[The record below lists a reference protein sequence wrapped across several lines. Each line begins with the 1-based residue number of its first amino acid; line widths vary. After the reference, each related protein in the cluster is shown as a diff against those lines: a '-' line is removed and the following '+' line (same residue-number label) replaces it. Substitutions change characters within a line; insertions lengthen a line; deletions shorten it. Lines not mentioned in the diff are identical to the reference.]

1 MKTQTEQRNYEVPNL
16 VETRKSGYINDTEAL
31 EVDFYKNLCTNPDEH
46 RSRYN
51 PTSNSVLD
59 TVVNLETDA
68 ETIRERQRIF
78 KTILANRDSATEIA
92 GLRCSDIPHSYHSL
106 QEYSEQGT
114 NFYDNLRR
122 TVELLDATDCNGST
136 KLPEAKAKL
145 ERMLGL
151 EEGEEKLV
159 SEIVEDARKSQ
170 RLFGN
175 MSLTY
180 RKDRYSDPFEVQR
193 SEGYGFRLYPM
204 SEKDNNHI
212 NEVPEAVERDVKRH
226 IGENCPKEIFEYLS
240 KVGFNV
246 DYAYTEDGLK
256 VRVQYD
262 DSHSRAN
269 EKGGEK
275 LEELRRSTEELFER
289 ENYVGDKKAS
299 FLANIREKIKRNR
312 FIGKMKGIAL
322 EEITSKNRKL
332 SDQLSGEINSEATD
346 SEFLTASLN
355 TIINARSEELKPYE
369 EARAQFNRFRGQV
382 KDYNDVAGFFAQK
395 QNEGYPIC
403 FPEISE
409 CGERRVL
416 ISNLHPVRL
425 ITNGLEN
432 VVSSDVDC
440 NGKPNVVTGPNAG
453 GKSIYI
459 VSVNDALVLAQA
471 GLPIFA
477 EKGEIS
483 VKDALFLHFIKNGDA
498 KIGQSTFENSLSR
511 FKDILSNVPNYRNP
525 HITIDELAAGTDP
538 QSAYDVSQRLV
549 KTLVKLGSRASSNI
563 VTQFG
568 DVAKMAKEEYDVN
581 TLQVDGNYR
590 VVEGIGKAKGLELAN
605 RLGLTEEFCSEIL
618 EQSKN

>member
-1 MKTQTEQRNYEVPNL
+1 METRTEQSSYEVPNL
-16 VETRKSGYINDTEAL
+16 VETVRSGYINDPEAL
-31 EVDFYKNLCTNPDEH
+31 EVDFYKDLCVNPDEH

-59 TVVNLETDA
+59 TLVNFETDA
-68 ETIRERQRIF
+68 DTIRERQRIF
-78 KTILANRDSATEIA
+78 KTILANRNSATEIA
-92 GLRCSDIPHSYHSL
+92 SLRCSNIPRSYPSL
-106 QEYSEQGT
+106 QEYAEQGT

-122 TVELLDATDCNGST
+122 TVELFDVTDCNGST
-136 KLPEAKAKL
+136 KLPEAKNKL
-145 ERMLGL
+145 EGILEL
-151 EEGEEKLV
+151 EEGEERLV
-159 SEIVEDARKSQ
+159 NEIVEDARKSQ
-170 RLFGN
+170 RLFGSMN
-175 MSLTY
+175 ITY
-180 RKDRYSDPFEVQR
+180 RKDRWSDPFEVLR
-193 SEGYGFRLYPM
+193 SDGYGFRLYPM
-204 SEKDNNHI
+204 SEKDNKYI
-212 NEVPEAVERDVKRH
+212 NSVPEAVERDVKRH
-226 IGENCPKEIFEYLS
+226 IGKNCPEELFEYLS
-240 KVGFNV
+240 KTGFNI

-262 DSHSRAN
+262 DSHSSAN

-275 LEELRRSTEELFER
+275 LDELRRSTEQLFER
-289 ENYVGDKKAS
+289 ENYVGNKKDS
-299 FLANIREKIKRNR
+299 FLARVREKAKRNR
-312 FIGKMKGIAL
+312 FIGKMKGIIL
-322 EEITSKNRKL
+322 EEITSDNRKL
-332 SDQLSGEINSEATD
+332 ADQLSGKIDSESTD

-355 TIINARSEELKPYE
+355 AIIDARSEELKPYE
-369 EARAQFNRFRGQV
+369 EARAQFDRFRGQV
-382 KDYNDVAGFFAQK
+382 KDYNDVVGFFAQK

-409 CGERRVL
+409 SGKRRVL
-416 ISNLHPVRL
+416 LSNLHPVRL

-459 VSVNDALVLAQA
+459 VSVNDALVMAQA

-511 FKDILSNVPNYRNP
+511 FKDILSNVPKYRNP

-568 DVAKMAKEEYDVN
+568 DVAKMAKDEYDVN

-618 EQSKN
+618 EQSKD